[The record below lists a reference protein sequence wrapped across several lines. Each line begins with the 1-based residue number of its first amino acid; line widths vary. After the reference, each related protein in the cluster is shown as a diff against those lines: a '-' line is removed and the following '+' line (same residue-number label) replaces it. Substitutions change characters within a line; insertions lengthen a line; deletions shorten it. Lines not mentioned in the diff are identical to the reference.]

1 VDAEMKAS
9 SEAKPGLAHG
19 ISWSYKRSLLDEL
32 VYTLTKA
39 TSGGLLEVAMKS
51 SVALARNAKVKL
63 NGANAK
69 GNVVAF
75 AKPPQGVLTH
85 LLL

>member
-69 GNVVAF
+69 GNVDAF

>member
-9 SEAKPGLAHG
+9 GEAKPGSAHG

-69 GNVVAF
+69 GDVAF
-75 AKPPQGVLTH
+75 TKPPQGVLTH

>member
-1 VDAEMKAS
+1 MKAS

-39 TSGGLLEVAMKS
+39 TSRGLLEVAMKS

>member
-1 VDAEMKAS
+1 MKAS